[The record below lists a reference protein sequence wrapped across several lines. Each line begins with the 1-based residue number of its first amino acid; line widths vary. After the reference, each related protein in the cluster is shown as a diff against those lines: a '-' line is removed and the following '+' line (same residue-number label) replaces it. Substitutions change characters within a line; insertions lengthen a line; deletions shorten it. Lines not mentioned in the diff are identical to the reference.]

1 MKFLSIIL
9 TLFYFSRPTHSY
21 FKNDIINS
29 NTIENIILRP
39 GNHLFLTSE
48 VNEDSKEFF
57 INGNTD
63 LNTKNIYVYISSN
76 GGSVLDGND
85 IVENIKYLKMRN
97 YNVTCIAKKAYS
109 MAFHI
114 FQHCTK
120 RYVTST
126 STLMQ
131 HQMSL
136 GIHGNYEN
144 IKSYLE
150 MIDDINNEFIK
161 HSAIRMKMSPSYFK
175 HKIMN
180 DWWFYGKTA
189 IKHNVADKIVT
200 VGCDKSL
207 YNIKYMKKKRKMGF
221 EELFSGNNNDYIE
234 LNGCPLLH

>member
-1 MKFLSIIL
+1 MKILSILIFF
-9 TLFYFSRPTHSY
+9 LFALPVFSHFR
-21 FKNDIINS
+21 KDNINL
-29 NTIENIILRP
+29 NNIENIILKP

-57 INGNTD
+57 INGNAN
-63 LNTKNIYVYISSN
+63 LNTKNIYVYINSN
-76 GGSVLDGND
+76 GGNVINGND
-85 IVENIKYLKMRN
+85 IVENIKYLKMRK
-97 YNVTCIAKKAYS
+97 YNVTCIAQKAYS

-114 FQHCTK
+114 FQHCDK
-120 RYVTST
+120 RYITSS

-150 MIDDINNEFIK
+150 MIEEINEELIK

-180 DWWFYGKTA
+180 DWWFYSKSA
-189 IKHNVADKIVT
+189 IKNNVADKIVT
-200 VGCDKSL
+200 IGCENSL
-207 YNIKYMKKKRKMGF
+207 YNIKYMKKRREFGLRD
-221 EELFSGNNNDYIE
+221 LFSSNNSDYIE